1 MIQPTGT
8 EPNQLVIWDMNQPTG
23 LEIWVKFLSTS
34 KGCSKHDREL
44 PMCLVKLLSCFR
56 ATQISYVFR
65 NFGMFF
71 CWDMSFL
78 PYSASKGSWLGRV
91 YVWCGEFPSQ
101 AIERG
106 EVPKSGTPWLQITWW
121 FNSAWKQIQFQQPKP
136 GHKSMQA
143 IPTVS
148 SPFLFKQHFSLQT
161 NWLIEDLSF
170 KSITLACERNLTLLM
185 TINKSQWLAERKRQH
200 LDLPIFQ
207 HIRVIVTTYQYLFIE
222 AYNTKNT

>member
-1 MIQPTGT
+1 
-8 EPNQLVIWDMNQPTG
+8 MNQPTG

-34 KGCSKHDREL
+34 KGCSKHDRST
-44 PMCLVKLLSCFR
+44 PMCLVKLLSCFE

-78 PYSASKGSWLGRV
+78 PYSASRMTKGSWLGRV
-91 YVWCGEFPSQ
+91 YVWWGHGVLGRRSPVNLGH
-101 AIERG
+101 RKRPK
-106 EVPKSGTPWLQITWW
+106 VPKSGTPWLQITWW

-136 GHKSMQA
+136 GHKSMQT

-148 SPFLFKQHFSLQT
+148 SLFLFKQHFSLQT